1 MKKNFCSVCGK
12 SITRNEIGITR
23 KLVDDGAKEYYCLS
37 CLAGILDVTE
47 DDLKAKIED
56 FKQEGCKMFS

>member
-1 MKKNFCSVCGK
+1 MKKNFCLICGK
-12 SITRNEIGITR
+12 PLTRNEIGITR
-23 KLVDDGAKEYYCLS
+23 KLIDESAKDFYCLS